1 MSKPLSGCP
10 AKHFGEFNYFEKE
23 LGFER
28 SFLALEERK
37 FLTFGEVFRQ
47 DCQNCLLC
55 VQRDISKKLFTL
67 EGHFFFYF
75 FGFQHKISC
84 SCHNCMVHV
93 QRKILRKKIFLIKFC
108 FCIFFR
114 TLSGNILHC
123 RRIFCRRCVNCTLGV
138 QRNLLEKIVS
148 LRENSDFNEVFLH
161 LKKESFRLLVK
172 FSVKIL
178 KTAFYVSRRIC
189 WRKIF
194 STERNSV
201 FIFLSEFG
209 RKFFCRVVKTAFYMF
224 RKTNREKIFV
234 LRKTLFLSFDFRTSS
249 EKLPAEL

>member
-1 MSKPLSGCP
+1 MCP
-10 AKHFGEFNYFEKE
+10 AGHFEKVVYIGRTFFFLFFRLSAQNFLQLSQLHGTCPE
-23 LGFER
+23 KDFEEKDFFDKIL
-28 SFLALEERK
+28 FLYLFSHFERK
-37 FLTFGEVFRQ
+37 F
-47 DCQNCLLC
+47 
-55 VQRDISKKLFTL
+55 
-67 EGHFFFYF
+67 
-75 FGFQHKISC
+75 
-84 SCHNCMVHV
+84 
-93 QRKILRKKIFLIKFC
+93 
-108 FCIFFR
+108 
-114 TLSGNILHC
+114 LHC
-123 RRIFCRRCVNCTLGV
+123 RRIFCRRCVHCTLGV

-161 LKKESFRLLVK
+161 LKKESFWLLVK

-178 KTAFYVSRRIC
+178 KPAFYVSRRIC

-201 FIFLSEFG
+201 FNFLSEFG
-209 RKFFCRVVKTAFYMF
+209 RTFFCRVVKTAFYMF

>member
-1 MSKPLSGCP
+1 MKFFVKIVKTAFYVSSGTFRKSCLHWKDIFFLFFRLSAQNFLQLSQLHGTCP
-10 AKHFGEFNYFEKE
+10 EKDFEEKDFFDKILFLYLFLHF
-23 LGFER
+23 
-28 SFLALEERK
+28 ERK
-37 FLTFGEVFRQ
+37 F
-47 DCQNCLLC
+47 
-55 VQRDISKKLFTL
+55 
-67 EGHFFFYF
+67 
-75 FGFQHKISC
+75 
-84 SCHNCMVHV
+84 
-93 QRKILRKKIFLIKFC
+93 
-108 FCIFFR
+108 
-114 TLSGNILHC
+114 LHC

-161 LKKESFRLLVK
+161 LKKESFWLLVK

-194 STERNSV
+194 SSERNSV
-201 FIFLSEFG
+201 FNFLSEFG

-224 RKTNREKIFV
+224 RKTNREKIIV